1 MYILRSE
8 RLGTLWFAVGVVAC
22 VGVEAWRMVHVVQ
35 PEPLRV
41 TALLDALGQMAGPDS
56 TARQPVPIGPQAR
69 MRPDGPS
76 FPLVDGEIEVGQLDS
91 AGWVALGLS
100 PRQARGAVRY
110 AESSGG
116 FENMEAL
123 ARLRMLPDGW
133 MKHYGAQLRF
143 PRRNAARAAVAREAS
158 DDFIEDAAALPVDIN
173 VADSAAL
180 MAIHG
185 VGPWVAGRILAARRS
200 WGGVADLSL
209 LVPALDGW
217 DSLAAALQPAFACS
231 PDAVTKRCV
240 DSLSVDGWRSLPTVG
255 RKEAESLWRRAKH
268 HPGDIRLIL
277 THPAMDSVRRQ
288 TLSHYLR
295 PCLVDG

>member
-1 MYILRSE
+1 
-8 RLGTLWFAVGVVAC
+8 
-22 VGVEAWRMVHVVQ
+22 MVHVVE

-41 TALLDALGQMAGPDS
+41 TTLLAALDQMAGPDS
-56 TARQPVPIGPQAR
+56 TAWQPHAMGTQAQR
-69 MRPDGPS
+69 RSDDPS
-76 FPLVDGEIEVGQLDS
+76 FPPMDGDIEVGQLDS

-133 MKHYGAQLRF
+133 MGHYGAQLRF
-143 PRRNAARAAVAREAS
+143 PRRNAAPSSIVRGAS
-158 DDFIEDAAALPVDIN
+158 GNFIEDAPVFPVDIN
-173 VADSAAL
+173 VADSATL
-180 MAIHG
+180 LAIQG
-185 VGPWVAGRILAARRS
+185 VGPWVAGRILQARRS

-209 LVPALDGW
+209 LAPALDGW
-217 DSLAAALQPAFACS
+217 DSLATALQPAFTCS
-231 PDAVTKRCV
+231 SDAVTKRCV
-240 DSLSVDGWRSLPTVG
+240 DSLPVDGWRSLPTVG

-277 THPAMDSVRRQ
+277 AHPTIDSVRRQ

>member
-8 RLGTLWFAVGVVAC
+8 RFGTLWFALGVVAC
-22 VGVEAWRMVHVVQ
+22 AGVEAWRMVHVVE

-41 TALLDALGQMAGPDS
+41 STLLGALDQMAGPDS
-56 TARQPVPIGPQAR
+56 TAWQPRPMGPQAR
-69 MRPDGPS
+69 RRPDDPS
-76 FPLVDGEIEVGQLDS
+76 FPQVSGEIEVDRLDS

-116 FENMEAL
+116 FENIEDL

-133 MKHYGAQLRF
+133 MEHYGAQLRF
-143 PRRNAARAAVAREAS
+143 PRRNAARAAVAREAPG
-158 DDFIEDAAALPVDIN
+158 DFIEDAPVFPVDIN
-173 VADSAAL
+173 VADSATL
-180 MAIHG
+180 LAIQG
-185 VGPWVAGRILAARRS
+185 VGPWVAGRILQARRS

-209 LVPALDGW
+209 LAPALDGW
-217 DSLAAALQPAFACS
+217 DSLATALEPAFTCS
-231 PDAVTKRCV
+231 SDAVTRRCV

-277 THPAMDSVRRQ
+277 AHPTIDSVRRQ